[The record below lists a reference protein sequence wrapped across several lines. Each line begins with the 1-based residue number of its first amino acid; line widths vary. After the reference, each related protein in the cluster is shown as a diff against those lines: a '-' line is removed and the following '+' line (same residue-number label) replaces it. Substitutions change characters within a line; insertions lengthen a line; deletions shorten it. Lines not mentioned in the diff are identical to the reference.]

1 MEGMIFDIARC
12 SFVDGPGIRTTVFF
26 KGCNLRCRWCHNPE
40 SQHFEK
46 QTLDYGDHVTECGKK
61 VSADEVFA
69 EILQDQP
76 FYGSDGGATF
86 SGGECLL
93 QPDFL
98 SELLRMCRDHGIGT
112 AVDTA
117 GAVEASVL
125 ERVRPLTDIFLYDI
139 KSCNA
144 EKHKEFIGTDNQRI
158 LDNFRRLSSDGA
170 RIWVRVPII
179 PGFNDTVEDMLAIKH
194 FLDSTDGCERV
205 ELLPYHRLGENKYR
219 ALGMQPVSF
228 DIPDEMLMQK
238 LRAIFA

>member
-1 MEGMIFDIARC
+1 MEGIIFDIARC

-40 SQHFEK
+40 SQKFEP
-46 QTLDYGDHVTECGKK
+46 QTLDYGDHVTQCGKK
-61 VSADEVFA
+61 VTVDEVFA
-69 EILQDQP
+69 EILQDKP
-76 FYGSDGGATF
+76 FYGTDGGATF

-98 SELLRMCRDHGIGT
+98 TELLKMCKANGIGT

-117 GAVEASVL
+117 GCVDYSVL
-125 ERVRPLTDIFLYDI
+125 EKVMPLTDIFLYDI

-144 EKHKEFIGTDNQRI
+144 EKHKAYIGADNARI
-158 LDNFRRLSSDGA
+158 LDNFRKLSQIGA

-179 PGFNDTVEDMLAIKH
+179 PRFNNTEEDMYLIKQ
-194 FLDSTDGCERV
+194 FIDSTNGCEKV

-219 ALGMQPVSF
+219 ALGKEPEIFEIPEDDIMQR
-228 DIPDEMLMQK
+228 
-238 LRAIFA
+238 LRAIFR

>member
-1 MEGMIFDIARC
+1 MDGMIFDIARC

-46 QTLDYGDHVTECGKK
+46 EILDYGDHITECGKIMT
-61 VSADEVFA
+61 VEEVFS
-69 EILQDQP
+69 EILEDKP

-98 SELLRMCRDHGIGT
+98 EAALKMCRDNGIGT

-117 GAVEASVL
+117 GLADNAVFDRIL
-125 ERVRPLTDIFLYDI
+125 PLTDLFLYDI

-144 EKHKEFIGTDNQRI
+144 EKHKAFTGVDNSRI
-158 LDNFRRLSSDGA
+158 LANFRKLSASGA
-170 RIWVRVPII
+170 RIWVRIPII
-179 PGFNDTVEDMLAIKH
+179 PGFNDDVEDMQEIRR
-194 FLDSTDGCERV
+194 FLDDTDGCEKV

-219 ALGMQPVSF
+219 ALGREPIIYDV
-228 DIPDEMLMQK
+228 PEEALMQK
-238 LRAIFA
+238 LRAVFA